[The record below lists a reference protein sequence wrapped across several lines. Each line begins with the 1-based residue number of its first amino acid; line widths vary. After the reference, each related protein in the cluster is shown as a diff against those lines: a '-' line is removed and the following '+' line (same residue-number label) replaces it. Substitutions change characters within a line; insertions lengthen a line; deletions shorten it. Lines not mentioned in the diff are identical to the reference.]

1 MKKTV
6 LSIVL
11 ASVLMLVLF
20 VPAFALDGWKY
31 AVDYTIKT
39 ETGIQKLLLPA
50 MLIERDGKYYAELV
64 FNDPEV
70 DKLYLGDQEILPVS
84 TRKAPYKNYSGKY
97 NVFELP
103 IAALGEDVEF
113 VLHTRGN
120 NLETDKYVI
129 NMPESDPNFDAA
141 AQLDAVKADNFG
153 AQPLRFYD
161 WHVGMSSSV
170 WGPFVFLAIEALA
183 IYVIGKKLGK

>member
-6 LSIVL
+6 LSFFL
-11 ASVLMLVLF
+11 ALLLMVALF
-20 VPAFALDGWKY
+20 IPAFAFSGDKY

-39 ETGIQKLLLPA
+39 ETGIQKLFLPA
-50 MLIERDGKYYAELV
+50 MLIERDGNYFAELV

-70 DKLYLGDQEILPVS
+70 DKLYLGNAEILPTDTIKS
-84 TRKAPYKNYSGKY
+84 PYRNYTGKY

-103 IAALGEDVEF
+103 IAALGEDTEF

-120 NLETDKYVI
+120 NLQTDKYVI
-129 NMPESDPNFDAA
+129 NMPAFDQDFDAA
-141 AQLDAVKADNFG
+141 AQLEAVKADNFG
-153 AQPLRFYD
+153 AQPLRFYG
-161 WHVGMSSSV
+161 WHVGMSSSL
-170 WGPFVFLAIEALA
+170 WGPFVFLAVEALA